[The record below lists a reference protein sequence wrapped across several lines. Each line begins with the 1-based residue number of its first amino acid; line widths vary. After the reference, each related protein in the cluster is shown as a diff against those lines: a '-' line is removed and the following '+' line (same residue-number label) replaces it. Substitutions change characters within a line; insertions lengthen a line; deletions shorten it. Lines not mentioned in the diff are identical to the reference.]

1 MNLKKLAN
9 WSWSTSVFLCFS
21 AFYPNIRNNHCFRL
35 LKTVVFDSL
44 QRRAAAS
51 KEAACPSFAVY
62 AAETTAKDRRT
73 AYSTGQMA
81 KQRAGKP
88 EPSFSLGKLQKIT
101 APTGGT

>member
-1 MNLKKLAN
+1 MGQAEICCHESEKAGKLELEQLR
-9 WSWSTSVFLCFS
+9 FFS
-21 AFYPNIRNNHCFRL
+21 ASAPFYPNIRNNHCFRL
-35 LKTVVFDSL
+35 LKTVVF
-44 QRRAAAS
+44 
-51 KEAACPSFAVY
+51 CPSFAVY